1 MATIFIP
8 PSPQTSLNMSTRR
21 PLANVPN
28 ATNSPHR
35 AGLVPA
41 KRARS
46 TQIEI
51 PYGQPPPKKQ
61 VMEETD
67 QDARSP
73 RSKSTAYQGAESKLF
88 ARRSN
93 NTNPSAFEKKLVA
106 AREKERQ
113 PQMKGTRQE
122 KPSAETLDTIRQW
135 QRHYRKAFPQFVFYF
150 DGIQEEV
157 RRKCSR
163 QVIALGA
170 VSVRSCMIFMKSRLF
185 KFGRVGHLS
194 SKPTLIFESSHRSFW
209 SHSTDYFTARGEIFL
224 ASSHPRCDCP
234 SYSPQ
239 ATTSPTEP
247 ESAAETANGDVHM
260 QTVDPSLLEKN
271 GESHGVSLK
280 NENRRDQGT
289 MDVLQRARQMSMKIW
304 ALEKLQRMIA
314 TINDSDIGNQHDT
327 TRNKAVGSTTHGK
340 GETDLSRVLRQELLN
355 GPSDRDPLSSM
366 EMLMF
371 KGPFVYI
378 HDMNEKTKP
387 VMVREYSRVTR
398 RQDGA
403 WPQFRSA
410 PLGKCPF
417 IDEPPSRK
425 EYDRLRMRQLQKEK
439 KAAAATN
446 DDSRSAKQT
455 AAPAVG
461 KVPESKPAPE
471 FLKSKQPDEPEQRV
485 SPPTQPEMAKPSF
498 DETHERKSSESFLAP
513 HFPRTGAF
521 YTGREPAASG
531 VQPSNI
537 TSAIRSQMISST
549 AAAPGAKAGLSK
561 EVHGLKRKV
570 LEKGTAGIVTGSM
583 AAPQRHGDGSAL
595 YPSKTQNNHPT
606 KSTVPE
612 KNGLAHDDSTH
623 RSEAAGAKRRRDDGK
638 NNSEQ
643 KKPERRRDPKPGYCE
658 NCRDKFDDF
667 EDHTLTRKHRRF
679 AANSTN
685 WAELDALLF
694 EIQRPLKEE
703 YELDE

>member
-1 MATIFIP
+1 MATVFVP
-8 PSPQTSLNMSTRR
+8 PSPRNSLTMATRR

-35 AGLVPA
+35 VGLLPV
-41 KRARS
+41 KRARP
-46 TQIEI
+46 TQMEI

-61 VMEETD
+61 VMENIENET
-67 QDARSP
+67 RS
-73 RSKSTAYQGAESKLF
+73 TTCQTTNTDSKLF

-93 NTNPSAFEKKLVA
+93 NGNPSAFEKKLVA

-113 PQMKGTRQE
+113 PQVKLVKAE
-122 KPSAETLDTIRQW
+122 KAPADTMDSIRQW

-150 DGIQEEV
+150 DSIPEDV
-157 RRKCSR
+157 RRRFSR

-170 VSVRSCMIFMKSRLF
+170 REEKFFSRLVTHVVTS
-185 KFGRVGHLS
+185 R
-194 SKPTLIFESSHRSFW
+194 PIPPES
-209 SHSTDYFTARGEIFL
+209 
-224 ASSHPRCDCP
+224 
-234 SYSPQ
+234 
-239 ATTSPTEP
+239 ATPPEP
-247 ESAAETANGDVHM
+247 ESTADTSNGDSNV
-260 QTVDPSLLEKN
+260 QTVNPSLLERN
-271 GESHGVSLK
+271 GETHLHASLRT
-280 NENRRDQGT
+280 ETRRDQGT
-289 MDVLQRARQMSMKIW
+289 MDILQRARQMGMKIW
-304 ALEKLQRMIA
+304 ALEKLQRMIT
-314 TINDSDIGNQHDT
+314 TINDSNIGAQYEQAA
-327 TRNKAVGSTTHGK
+327 RNN
-340 GETDLSRVLRQELLN
+340 DLSRVLRQELLN
-355 GPSDRDPLSSM
+355 GPSDRDPLASM

-387 VMVREYSRVTR
+387 VMVREYSRVAK

-425 EYDRLRMRQLQKEK
+425 EYDRHRLRQLQKEK
-439 KAAAATN
+439 KAASHKADGPRDVKPKAAVPVQAPESVTTT
-446 DDSRSAKQT
+446 DIAHSQPLAKQ
-455 AAPAVG
+455 
-461 KVPESKPAPE
+461 EE
-471 FLKSKQPDEPEQRV
+471 RI
-485 SPPTQPEMAKPSF
+485 SPPIQNEVQKPSF
-498 DETHERKSSESFLAP
+498 DETRERKSSESFIPP
-513 HFPRTGAF
+513 HFPRTGPF

-570 LEKGTAGIVTGSM
+570 LEKGTGGFGVGSM
-583 AAPQRHGDGSAL
+583 AAPQRRGDGIAPVPMKININPPAKANAL
-595 YPSKTQNNHPT
+595 NEDEAKQSEMAGSKRQ
-606 KSTVPE
+606 
-612 KNGLAHDDSTH
+612 
-623 RSEAAGAKRRRDDGK
+623 RDDK
-638 NNSEQ
+638 DEQ

-667 EDHTLTRKHRRF
+667 EEHTLTRKHRRF

-694 EIQRPLKEE
+694 EIQRPLKGTYE
-703 YELDE
+703 YDE